1 MAKNPEVKVS
11 YTVVNQAFNQGIRD
25 MNKSVNT
32 LNKEFALQR
41 EQMKNSSSESEKL
54 EATVSNLNQEYELA
68 QQKTK
73 MVASALEN
81 TKEITGANSEATRI
95 WTDKLLDAQ
104 RKEEALKNRIQETN
118 VKLKEATTA
127 ERALTEEQKKS
138 IEASEKRKAK
148 LSELET
154 SQGKLVSSSEKLTKE
169 YDLQVASLGNN
180 ARESEKTKLKQ
191 QLLADQLKNTASQTQ
206 NLEQQLELAR
216 QEYGNTSTEVDRL
229 ENELLDVRLASQQ
242 FTNELAASTNRLA
255 NFGDKMTNIGNGMKT
270 VGKNM
275 SMYVT
280 APIVAGVGLSVKAA
294 SDFDTAFTGVKK
306 TVDELVDSNGKTAIS
321 YADLEKGIREM
332 AQTIPATTTEISA
345 VAEAAGQLGI
355 STDNVL
361 SFTKTMIDLGEST
374 NMSSEE
380 AATSLARLANIT
392 QMPQTEFNNLGS
404 SIVELGNN
412 FATTEGEITA
422 MSLRL
427 AGAGSI
433 VGMSEADIT
442 GLAAALSSVG
452 IEAEAGGSAISKVM
466 VEMQLATSKG
476 KDAFKGLQQVAEHN
490 GIAWDNVTA
499 AVSKG
504 GKELKNMSNAMGLGN
519 KGLSDIYKAASD
531 AEGSLV
537 DFAEIAGMS
546 GDEFAKAFK
555 DDAVGAIG
563 KFVEGLG
570 QAEERGTSAIE
581 MLDNMGISE
590 VRLRDALLR
599 AGGASELFS
608 KAISTSNKAW
618 KENTALTDEA
628 NKRYETFESKLA
640 VVKNKINDIAI
651 EVGGPLM
658 DAFASMLDAL
668 DPVFKAIG
676 KVAKAFSNTNPA
688 VQKVIMIIVAVVAA
702 IGPLIFIL
710 GTLLTSIGSIATFLA
725 GPLAASIVAAA
736 APFVPLVAAIAAVIA
751 IFTLAYN
758 KIEPFRKLINWLVD
772 TVVTGIQ
779 LIFTVLTSADL
790 SKLDVVASKMDK
802 LIPPGWVDKIIDATG
817 KVRQAFNRMS
827 STVEATIDVI
837 TGKIS
842 STDQIKEK
850 FGEDFLESEAQM
862 IVKFGT
868 KIKTTIDEVVE
879 TFRNMW
885 KMLSDSIDKF
895 MKENAV
901 PIQKAIDKII
911 AKFKPLMDFIKT
923 IIDVVKNNL
932 IPTLAVIFAPIA
944 LQAYFI
950 YNILR
955 AVFKNIE
962 KAFEGFLD
970 FVAGVV
976 EVFLGLFVFDFD
988 TVLKGLKDMIDGL
1001 AKMKDATIKA
1011 LQDVIVDPFKD
1022 LWNLIGPTVTKLG
1035 KDIYKGV
1042 SDWFTG
1048 IVDGV
1053 KEWGTGVYKAL
1064 AEFFTSIKDSIVNG
1078 FNSFVQSV
1086 KDGWHAM
1093 TDPIVEGTKQLIKD
1107 IADTWDSIIQSTID
1121 AWTSFSEFMKPI
1133 IDGFV
1138 NVIMVPIS
1146 FIQTMLEAI
1155 WLLIVAGVT
1164 IAWEAIKIG
1173 TQIAW
1178 DQIKKYIINPITD
1191 AYDFVVTKLSEFG
1204 QWIETKW
1211 NQIVELTVLGWN
1223 TIKDSII
1230 TPIVA
1235 GYDAVVLKIGEL
1247 AIWLVAKWNEIV
1259 ASAKAVWEMLRDT
1272 VIGVVVGI
1280 WMYVTTKFTEL
1291 RDFLMG
1297 KWVEIQLGAIQ
1308 LWQSIKQS
1316 IIDPV
1321 VEMKDRVVALVVELW
1336 NGLMERFEAIRAGA
1350 VSKFNAAR
1358 DAIVGPIE
1366 SAKEKV
1372 DKIVKDIKGFFDNM
1386 KLKIPEPSM
1395 PKLPH
1400 FSLRT
1405 TSKKVL
1411 GKDITFPSG
1420 IDVEWYAKGGILT
1433 KPTMF
1438 GMNGNSAMVGGEAG
1452 KEAVI
1457 PLTSNNLAGIGKG
1470 IESQMFN
1477 GTLENM
1483 LNTFINNMSMRQQP
1497 IELVM
1502 VNQLDS
1508 KIIGESSAVYVDDT
1522 FVQTGNNTGSGI
1534 GGRRR

>member
-1 MAKNPEVKVS
+1 MEKNPEVKVS

-25 MNKSVNT
+25 MKKSVNT

-54 EATVSNLNQEYELA
+54 EATVNNLNQEYELA

-191 QLLADQLKNTASQTQ
+191 QLLADQMRSTADQTE

-216 QEYGNTSTEVDRL
+216 QEYGTTSTEVDRL

-242 FTNELAASTNRLA
+242 FTNELAASSDRLA

-280 APIVAGVGLSVKAA
+280 APIVAGVGLSIKAA

-306 TVDELVDSNGKTAIS
+306 TVDEVSDANGKVTLS
-321 YADLEKGIREM
+321 YADLEKGIRNM
-332 AQTIPATTTEISA
+332 ALEIPASTTEISA

-355 STDNVL
+355 STENVL
-361 SFTKTMIDLGEST
+361 SFTRTMIDMGQAT
-374 NMSSEE
+374 NLSSEE
-380 AATSLARLANIT
+380 AAVALAKFKNVTSMSEDNFSR
-392 QMPQTEFNNLGS
+392 LGS
-404 SIVELGNN
+404 AIVALGNSS
-412 FATTEGEITA
+412 ATTEADITKMA
-422 MSLRL
+422 LNL
-427 AGAGSI
+427 ASAGHQ
-433 VGMSEADIT
+433 VGMSEAEIV
-442 GLAAALSSVG
+442 GLSAALSSLG
-452 IEAEAGGSAISKVM
+452 LEAEGGGTAFSKIM
-466 VEMQLATSKG
+466 IEMS
-476 KDAFKGLQQVAEHN
+476 VAAET
-490 GIAWDNVTA
+490 GSDKLGEFANV
-499 AVSKG
+499 
-504 GKELKNMSNAMGLGN
+504 
-519 KGLSDIYKAASD
+519 
-531 AEGSLV
+531 
-537 DFAEIAGMS
+537 AGMS
-546 GDEFAKAFK
+546 AEEFKRAFK
-555 DDAVGAIG
+555 EDATGALTSFID
-563 KFVEGLG
+563 GLG
-570 QAEERGTSAIE
+570 KADEKGSSAIL
-581 MLDNMGISE
+581 MLDEMGISE
-590 VRLRDALLR
+590 TRLRDALLR
-599 AGGASELFS
+599 TGGASELLAKS
-608 KAISTSNKAW
+608 IGTSTEAWDENKA
-618 KENTALTDEA
+618 LTEEA
-628 NKRYETFESKLA
+628 QKRYETFESKLA
-640 VVKNKINDIAI
+640 LVKNKINDIAI

-658 DAFASMLDAL
+658 DAFAGMLDAL

-676 KVAKAFSNTNPA
+676 KVAKAFSNANPA

-970 FVAGVV
+970 FVSGIV

-1001 AKMKDATIKA
+1001 AKMKDAAIKA
-1011 LQDVIVDPFKD
+1011 LQDAIVDPFKD

-1053 KEWGTGVYKAL
+1053 KEWGAGVYKAI
-1064 AEFFTSIKDSIVNG
+1064 AEFFTSIRDSIVNA

-1086 KDGWHAM
+1086 KDGWYAM
-1093 TDPIVEGTKQLIKD
+1093 TDPIVKGAKQLIKD
-1107 IADTWDSIIQSTID
+1107 IADTWDSLIQSTID

-1204 QWIETKW
+1204 LWIETKW
-1211 NQIVELTVLGWN
+1211 NQIVDLTVLGWN

-1259 ASAKAVWEMLRDT
+1259 ASAKAVWGMLRDT

-1280 WMYVTTKFTEL
+1280 WMYVTGKFTEL

-1483 LNTFINNMSMRQQP
+1483 LNTFINNMSMRQQS